1 MLERNDY
8 PGGYC
13 SNFQRNDYRFESAI
27 HAING
32 CGENGRTRRVLSE
45 CDVFSKLRFLKP
57 PQLYRINF
65 PDLDL
70 SFPQED
76 ISQYSDILSKQFP
89 EEIDNIENFFAE
101 TNALF
106 TETLVSDSNNVDSV
120 GSSLIW
126 KYKDLTLKDFLDQ
139 RFKNEKLKAILAQYW
154 GYLGVPP
161 SQLSAIYY
169 LYMFWD
175 YAANGAY
182 YPEGGSEGV
191 ARQLEKEIIKSGSKV
206 VFGAEVKHLISE
218 DGKIIDRV
226 LLKNGEEFHGTN
238 FISNIS
244 AKKLFDEMIDG
255 VKMPDKILNRT
266 RTIEGSLSAF
276 VLYLGL
282 NKDVKDVGVD
292 DYEIF
297 SNPDYDLERHYAAVL
312 NNDLVRTQLAITIY
326 SNLDQTS
333 CPRGKSV
340 LSIFALANYDGWK
353 ELSRREYTIKK
364 KELSEALIKRCEN
377 IIPNLGKLIDVI
389 EVATPL
395 TLENYSGSTK
405 GAIYGWI
412 QDISQSS
419 FRRQKPVTPI
429 KNLYL
434 TGAWTRPGGGFSSVV
449 YSGSIAA
456 NCVSP
461 KYQEAFH
468 ET

>member
-45 CDVFSKLRFLKP
+45 CDVFNKLRFLKAP
-57 PQLYRINF
+57 HLYRINF
-65 PDLDL
+65 PELDL
-70 SFPQED
+70 SFPQEN

-89 EEIDNIENFFAE
+89 EEIGSIENFFTE
-101 TNALF
+101 IRALF
-106 TETLVSDSNNVDSV
+106 TETLFSDSNNTDSV
-120 GSSLIW
+120 ESSLIR
-126 KYKDLTLKDFLDQ
+126 KYKDLTLKVFLDQ
-139 RFKNEKLKAILAQYW
+139 RFKNERLKAVIAQYW

-175 YAANGAY
+175 YAVNGAY

-191 ARQLEKEIIKSGSKV
+191 ARQLEKEIINSSGKV
-206 VFGAEVKHLISE
+206 VFGAEVNRLISE
-218 DGKIIDRV
+218 DGKTLDRV
-226 LLKNGEEFHGTN
+226 SLKNGEEFHGAN
-238 FISNIS
+238 YISNIS
-244 AKKLFDEMIDG
+244 AKKLFGEMIDG
-255 VKMPDKILNRT
+255 VNVPDNILSRT
-266 RTIEGSLSAF
+266 KTIEGSLSAF
-276 VLYLGL
+276 VIYLGL
-282 NKDVKDVGVD
+282 NKDVKDIGVD

-297 SNPDYDLERHYAAVL
+297 LNPDYDLESHYIAAL
-312 NNDLVRTQLAITIY
+312 DNDLVRTQLAVTIY

-340 LSIFALANYDGWK
+340 LSIFALANYDGWNQ
-353 ELSRREYTIKK
+353 LSRKEYTIKK
-364 KELSEALIKRCEN
+364 KELSKALIKRCEN
-377 IIPNLGKLIDVI
+377 VIPDLSKLIDVM

-429 KNLYL
+429 NNLYL

-461 KYQEAFH
+461 KYH
-468 ET
+468 EVVRVS